1 MRLVRPLVVLGALSV
16 ASLARA
22 QTPAAPAT
30 SAAPPAS
37 SSGAPPEAPA
47 PPVDVAVPPAP
58 VKQEGENPYFPVHT
72 RRRYGFTAGI
82 VAAGHVTTAEGS
94 SLKFSQR
101 ANRTSTG
108 AALGYGE
115 SFWLGGVFT
124 DWFAFHV
131 GMTFGTASKGDHSI
145 KGSGVIF
152 GVETW
157 PLFAR
162 GGVFRDLGLGF
173 DFGTGTAEVRS
184 KSLDKIEAN
193 GGSASMIRGTV
204 FWDAV
209 SAWKLNFGPYVAY
222 ERRDAEVYSQN
233 LFWFGLRTAF
243 YGVNMR

>member
-1 MRLVRPLVVLGALSV
+1 MKP
-16 ASLARA
+16 
-22 QTPAAPAT
+22 
-30 SAAPPAS
+30 
-37 SSGAPPEAPA
+37 
-47 PPVDVAVPPAP
+47 
-58 VKQEGENPYFPVHT
+58 EGENPYFPVQT
-72 RRRYGFTAGI
+72 RRRYGFTLGLSGGAQ
-82 VAAGHVTTAEGS
+82 VTNAQGS
-94 SLKFSQR
+94 SIKFTQR

-108 AALGYGE
+108 FAVGTGE
-115 SFWLGGVFT
+115 SIWLGGVFT